1 MATRSTRLNV
11 INGVLAAALIGGVVL
26 IAVTVGHGSSASAT
40 PRSVVPT
47 RGVVSTTVT
56 ATGNVQ
62 PAQTLSVN
70 FKTGGTLT
78 EVDVVSG
85 QQVTE
90 GQVLAKV
97 DPTDAQSTLT
107 LAQANLTAATD
118 KLAQM
123 QQVETPVEL
132 AQANAALAQ
141 SQTQLNSA
149 QTSLNDTNNQLA
161 ADRTSLQGAVNQ
173 AAAQLAADK
182 AQLAADQTANPVNAG
197 QVASD
202 SAAVAKDSAAVSSAT
217 NAQSQGLLKDQATLH
232 QAENS
237 LASAQAGLTS
247 TQAGNAVKA
256 QPPKVGDLAAQQA
269 SVTQAQAQLN
279 TAQQAVDNTTLVA
292 PADGEV
298 ATVSAGVGQT
308 VGSSGASS
316 SSSSAS
322 SGSGGAATGSA
333 SAGGSSGT
341 ASASGSSSSF
351 ITITS
356 VQNMEVVAGFTEVD
370 AAKIQVKQPA
380 TVTVSA
386 LPGRS
391 LTGVVG
397 QIDTLQTVVSN
408 VVTYNVTVDL
418 SGTAAGLK
426 PGMTANVVVT
436 TGEVSDVL
444 RVPNAAITTRGTTST
459 ARVLG
464 ADNKQ
469 HVVVVA
475 IGLRGDTF
483 TEVQSGLTPTDRV
496 VISSGAVGTG
506 AATTGTGRAGAGGF
520 GAGGGLGGGG
530 FGGGVRAG
538 G

>member
-1 MATRSTRLNV
+1 MANRSTRLKV
-11 INGVLAAALIGGVVL
+11 INGVLVAALIGGIIL
-26 IAVTVGHGSSASAT
+26 IATTVGHSSSASAS
-40 PRSVVPT
+40 PRSVLPT

-62 PAQTLSVN
+62 AAQTLSVN

-78 EVDVVSG
+78 EVDVSPG
-85 QQVTE
+85 QQVTK

-97 DPTDAQSTLT
+97 DPTDAQTALT
-107 LAQANLTAATD
+107 EAQANLTAASS

-123 QQVETPVEL
+123 QQVQTPLEV
-132 AQANAALAQ
+132 AQSNAALAQ

-149 QTSLNDTNNQLA
+149 QTSLDDTSQQVA
-161 ADRTSLQGAVNQ
+161 ADKTALQAAVNQ
-173 AAAQLAADK
+173 AK
-182 AQLAADQTANPVNAG
+182 AQLAADQAQLAADQAANPVNAG
-197 QVASD
+197 QVAAD
-202 SAAVAKDSAAVSSAT
+202 TANVAKDSAAVSSAT
-217 NAQSQGLLKDQATLH
+217 NAQSQGLLKDQASLH
-232 QAENS
+232 QAQNS
-237 LASAQAGLTS
+237 LASAQAGLSS
-247 TQAGNAVKA
+247 TQAANAVKA

-269 SVTQAQAQLN
+269 SVTQAQAQAN
-279 TAQQAVDNTTLVA
+279 AAQQTVDNTTLVA

-308 VGSSGASS
+308 VASSGGSSSSSTGSSGAT
-316 SSSSAS
+316 
-322 SGSGGAATGSA
+322 GGTGT
-333 SAGGSSGT
+333 GGSSGT
-341 ASASGSSSSF
+341 GSSSGSSSF

-408 VVTYNVTVDL
+408 VVTYNVTVQL
-418 SGTAAGLK
+418 SGTVAGLK

-436 TGEVSDVL
+436 TGERANVL
-444 RVPNAAITTRGTTST
+444 RVPNAAITTRGTTSS
-459 ARVLG
+459 ARVLDAG
-464 ADNKQ
+464 NKQ
-469 HVVVVA
+469 RVVA
-475 IGLRGDTF
+475 VTIGLRGDTF
-483 TEVQSGLTPTDRV
+483 TEVQSGLTATDRV

-506 AATTGTGRAGAGGF
+506 ATAGTGTGRAGAGGF

-530 FGGGVRAG
+530 FGGVRAG